1 MPRRPEQTIAY
12 RVYHD
17 GTDMIGVATID
28 LPEIAYMTETISGS
42 GVAGEIENPTL

>member
-28 LPEIAYMTETISGS
+28 LPEIAYMTETISGR
-42 GVAGEIENPTL
+42 